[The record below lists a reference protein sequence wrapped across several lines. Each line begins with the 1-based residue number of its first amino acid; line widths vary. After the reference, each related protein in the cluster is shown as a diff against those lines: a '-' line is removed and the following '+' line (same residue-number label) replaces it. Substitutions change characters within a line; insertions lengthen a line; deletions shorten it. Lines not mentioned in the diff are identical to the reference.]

1 MNDIHRAHADKLAW
15 ALVLPPRDVV
25 SHFAAQSLKE
35 SGFSKAK
42 TGALHV
48 IGRSCSMATRR
59 DFIKTGLGI
68 GAVGASGQ
76 AFASPNRMSLATEQ
90 IARPRLAVLLT
101 TYFAGSHGEC
111 YCSKMLEGKQ
121 FDDHYEAPLCDV
133 VAIHLMEVDKNDVGV
148 ALAKKHN
155 VPMYPTIAQAMCCGG
170 DTLAVDGVVLIGEH
184 GTYPLNA
191 KGQQLYPRREM
202 FDQIVAVFKQSGRV
216 VPVFNDKHMSW
227 NWTWAKYMW
236 RTINQMHI
244 PWMAGSSLP
253 FAKFEPLAPLPHGE
267 HLDHVVAVGYGGLES
282 YGFHSLETGQRI
294 SECRAGGETGVRS
307 VQVLSGAEVWKAHE
321 AGRWP
326 RDIAEAALASC
337 KKTTGRPQ
345 DYTNEVF
352 AFDITYRD
360 GHRMTVLM
368 PNGYCQEFAFG
379 YRIKGGKQIVSAS
392 YFLDPLP
399 RLKHFSA
406 TVRAL
411 EEMYI
416 SGHSTSH
423 TGERTYLTTG
433 ILAYGV
439 DSHYRNGALLQTP
452 DLNTR
457 YSPMPTPEHW
467 KEVMR

>member
-1 MNDIHRAHADKLAW
+1 L
-15 ALVLPPRDVV
+15 
-25 SHFAAQSLKE
+25 
-35 SGFSKAK
+35 
-42 TGALHV
+42 T
-48 IGRSCSMATRR
+48 TRR
-59 DFIKTGLGI
+59 EFIKAGI
-68 GAVGASGQ
+68 GAGAVTGL
-76 AFASPNRMSLATEQ
+76 AASQEPSAEARLSDSRSPAS
-90 IARPRLAVLLT
+90 RPRLAVLLT

-111 YCSKMLEGKQ
+111 YCTKLVEGKQ
-121 FDDHYEAPLCDV
+121 FDDHYEPPLCDV

-148 ALAKKHN
+148 ALAKKHGI
-155 VPMYPTIAQAMCCGG
+155 PMYPTIAQALCCGG
-170 DTLAVDGVVLIGEH
+170 DKLAVDGVVIIGEH

-202 FDQIVAVFKQSGRV
+202 FDQVAAVFRQSGKV
-216 VPVFNDKHMSW
+216 VPCFNDKHMSW

-236 RTINQMHI
+236 RNIQTMKI

-253 FAKFEPLAPLPHGE
+253 FAKFEPLAPLPHGTE
-267 HLDHVVAVGYGGLES
+267 LDHIVAVGYGGLES
-282 YGFHSLETGQRI
+282 YGFHALETGQRI
-294 SECRAGGETGVRS
+294 AECRAGGETGVQS

-321 AGRWP
+321 AGVWP
-326 RDIAEAALASC
+326 KDIADAALRSC
-337 KKTTGRPQ
+337 KQPKGKPE

-360 GHRMTVLM
+360 GQRMTVLM

-379 YRIKGGKQIVSAS
+379 YRAKGSKDIVSAS
-392 YFLDPLP
+392 YILDPLP

-416 SGHSTSH
+416 SGKPTSH

-433 ILAYGV
+433 VLAYGV
-439 DSHYRNGALLQTP
+439 DSHYKKGVKIETP
-452 DLNTR
+452 DLGVS
-457 YSPMPTPEHW
+457 YKPLPTPTHW